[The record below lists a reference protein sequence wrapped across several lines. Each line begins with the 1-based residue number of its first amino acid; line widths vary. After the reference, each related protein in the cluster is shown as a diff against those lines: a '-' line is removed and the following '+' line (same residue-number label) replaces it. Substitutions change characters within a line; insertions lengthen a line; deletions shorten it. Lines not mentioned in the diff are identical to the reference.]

1 MTRKKTFY
9 KWKTNTDKNNDPK
22 VYQSKSS
29 KTLQTSNAHLYLH
42 TLHYQAVK
50 YVWNSTLY
58 HYIYIC
64 ILCSILFSFF
74 YLWRTWKFEKA
85 NIHIFPL
92 DIIKNFLLNS
102 RVLIKYNNFVKSF
115 YRVQTNGYFGGFYL
129 FYFES
134 LCF

>member
-1 MTRKKTFY
+1 MDGGAIKRDRAKPWFKSMSHAL
-9 KWKTNTDKNNDPK
+9 NANN
-22 VYQSKSS
+22 S
-29 KTLQTSNAHLYLH
+29 YLPVIKIL